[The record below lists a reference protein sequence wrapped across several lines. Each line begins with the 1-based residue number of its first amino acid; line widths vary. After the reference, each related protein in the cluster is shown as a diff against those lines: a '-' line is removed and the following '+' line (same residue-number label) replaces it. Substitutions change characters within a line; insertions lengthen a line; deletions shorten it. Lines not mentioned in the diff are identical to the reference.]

1 MTAERNYLMEIY
13 YRHSYTSSQYY
24 GSDLGTLDILHYEI
38 IAVVGDEAA
47 VVDIASLTQ
56 WLDQPD
62 DLLNYIHDGLLGL
75 FHDSWQDL
83 DPDFDDIFP
92 AAEIPTRYPDA
103 IKYNP

>member
-1 MTAERNYLMEIY
+1 MEIY
-13 YRHSYTSSQYY
+13 YRYSHTSSQYH
-24 GSDLGTLDILHYEI
+24 GSNSGTLDILHYEI

-56 WLDQPD
+56 WPDEPD

-75 FHDSWQDL
+75 FHDCWQDL
-83 DPDFDDIFP
+83 WLDDIFP
-92 AAEIPTRYPDA
+92 ASEIPTRYPGA